1 MQAWATWLVYKR
13 FLAPPQCLAS
23 SRSPAFTTTLPVV
36 LLMVTSCSKSRLV
49 PGRDVFH
56 NALQSHYRLAHAAHH
71 RGPDAGNQMDP
82 FLLEDLDYP
91 DDLALRSQA
100 NSHIQEKTRRFNVF
114 AKQVGPIISGKKTDV
129 MALNTSNRCP
139 VHVENEDLPY
149 MDKFTYL
156 NSIISKDG
164 EADLDIQSHLNK
176 TRSALNVT
184 NKVWRSSAYSTCTKQ
199 KIYHICVVPTLLYG
213 LEC

>member
-1 MQAWATWLVYKR
+1 
-13 FLAPPQCLAS
+13 
-23 SRSPAFTTTLPVV
+23 
-36 LLMVTSCSKSRLV
+36 
-49 PGRDVFH
+49 
-56 NALQSHYRLAHAAHH
+56 
-71 RGPDAGNQMDP
+71 MDP

-176 TRSALNVT
+176 TRSSLNMT
-184 NKVWRSSAYSTCTKQ
+184 NKV
-199 KIYHICVVPTLLYG
+199 
-213 LEC
+213 